1 MEQFPA
7 EFNPEK
13 IFPLPSKNPE
23 LANLRSAIVATARNG
38 TNIGINGQLYKQPCR
53 VHFDRIPVTYRNL
66 MTIHQELS
74 ERGFI
79 IHYELQINIGFSCT
93 TKKVSFS
100 EIDPYGNMP
109 VSLILGSK
117 SDAEHQLV

>member
-1 MEQFPA
+1 MEKFPA

-23 LANLRSAIVATARNG
+23 LANLRREIVAGIRNTG
-38 TNIGINGQLYKQPCR
+38 CTNINGMFYVNPYRIHLYR
-53 VHFDRIPVTYRNL
+53 PVTYRNL

-79 IHYELQINIGFSCT
+79 IHYELNMGDPHSIMA

-100 EIDPYGNMP
+100 EIDPYGNIP
-109 VSLILGSK
+109 TALILGSK
-117 SDAEHQLV
+117 TDAEHF

>member
-1 MEQFPA
+1 MEKFPV

-23 LANLRSAIVATARNG
+23 LANLRREIVAGIRNTG
-38 TNIGINGQLYKQPCR
+38 FTNINGMNYVNPCR
-53 VHFDRIPVTYRNL
+53 FHFNRPVTYRNL

-79 IHYELQINIGFSCT
+79 MNYELSVGDVHSSIT

-109 VSLILGSK
+109 TSLILGSAT
-117 SDAEHQLV
+117 DAEHS